1 MKSRILW
8 YVGRVV
14 AILVLAVP
22 FAALAQAPTPRH
34 LRGFIN
40 DYTAAT
46 GVSGPWEMHGT
57 WSLKVNE
64 RSGKADF
71 SAVMTMEHPDSWIAL
86 NPTTPAT
93 PPNPPNPPNID
104 NPGSRNPHTHH
115 FTMTDAQITPDT
127 IPSMCPSDAPA
138 TTVRFVVTGQ
148 PSITGNGNAAPFEA
162 KGPSMVQVCITGGA
176 VVEYSNMT
184 LMFVDPSPGVV
195 STATTHFGTHAIHGV
210 VSKTKD
216 PDRDDRGHG
225 DHH

>member
-1 MKSRILW
+1 MKSRIVR
-8 YVGRVV
+8 YAGRIV
-14 AILVLAVP
+14 AVLVLAVP

-34 LRGFIN
+34 FRGIIN

-57 WSLKVNE
+57 WSLTLHE

-71 SAVMTMEHPDSWIAL
+71 SAVMTMEHPDSWIAQ
-86 NPTTPAT
+86 NPTTPPV

-115 FTMTDAQITPDT
+115 FAMTDALVTPDT
-127 IPSMCPSDAPA
+127 IPSMCPGDSPA

-162 KGPSMVQVCITGGA
+162 KGPSKLQVCITGGT

-184 LMFVDPSPGVV
+184 LMFLETSPGVA
-195 STATTHFGTHAIHGV
+195 STATVHFGTHAIHGV

-216 PDRDDRGHG
+216 AERGDS
-225 DHH
+225 DHQDH